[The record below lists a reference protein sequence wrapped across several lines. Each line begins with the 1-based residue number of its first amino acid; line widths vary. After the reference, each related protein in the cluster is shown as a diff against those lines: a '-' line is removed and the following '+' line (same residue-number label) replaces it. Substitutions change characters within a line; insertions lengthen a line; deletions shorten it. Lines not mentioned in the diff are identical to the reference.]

1 LQGILKDF
9 FMIRKS
15 CGIESRVLWNL
26 NKSYGIQLRQS
37 RFFFKAIKSL
47 GIQLRFLITFKMSI
61 GIQKSIDFD
70 GFICLMDFERLF
82 DLKYT

>member
-1 LQGILKDF
+1 MIIKSYGIQSRFLQK
-9 FMIRKS
+9 
-15 CGIESRVLWNL
+15 L

-47 GIQLRFLITFKMSI
+47 GIQLRFLNTFKMST

-70 GFICLMDFERLF
+70 GFICAMDFE
-82 DLKYT
+82 